1 MKKIKFAI
9 VGIGNIGRRHMA
21 VIDAD
26 ENALLVAICDT
37 DESMCQKQSSL
48 YDDLKYYTDYEKMI
62 EEVDVDII
70 SICTPHSMH
79 CDMTVKA
86 ADKGFHVLVEKPMAL
101 NNVDAD
107 RMIKSAQINNV
118 HLFVVKQNRFN
129 VPVKLAKEAIDQ
141 NKLGKIYMVQ
151 CNVLWNRNV
160 EYYTNSNWRGE
171 MSEEGGAL
179 FTQVSHFID
188 LMVWMFGDV
197 TSAKSS
203 IKTMKHNI
211 GVEDCGTSMIEFE
224 SGALGSVI
232 WTTNVYNKNYEGSIT
247 IIGEKGT
254 IKIGGAYLNQID
266 FWDVESYPLSNNI
279 NFADLP
285 NNYGKYQGTSSNH
298 DKVIAEVVKKLN
310 KEDSSTVDGEEGK
323 KSISAIELIYNNA
336 RN

>member
-9 VGIGNIGRRHMA
+9 VGIGNIGRRHVA
-21 VIDAD
+21 VIDAE
-26 ENALLVAICDT
+26 ENAELVTICDT
-37 DESMCQKQSSL
+37 NEQKCKQQSEL
-48 YDDLKYYTDYEKMI
+48 YDDVAYYTEYDKMLS
-62 EEVDVDII
+62 ETDADII
-70 SICTPHSMH
+70 SICTPHAQH

-86 ADKGFHVLVEKPMAL
+86 AKNNFHVLVEKPMAL
-101 NNVDAD
+101 NIADAD
-107 RMIKSAQINNV
+107 KMINTAQDNNV
-118 HLFVVKQNRFN
+118 QLFVVKQNRFN
-129 VPVKLAKEAIDQ
+129 VPVKLAKQAIDQ
-141 NKLGKIYMVQ
+141 NKLGQIYMVQ

-160 EYYTNSNWRGE
+160 EYYADSDWRGDKA
-171 MSEEGGAL
+171 EEGGAL

-197 TSAKSS
+197 TKAQTN
-203 IKTMKHNI
+203 IKTMKHQI
-211 GVEDCGTSMIEFE
+211 DVEDSGISNIEFE
-224 SGALGSVI
+224 SGTLGSI
-232 WTTNVYNKNYEGSIT
+232 LWTTNVYNKNYEGSIT

-266 FWDVESYPLSNNI
+266 FWDVESYPLPNNI

-298 DKVIAEVVKKLN
+298 DKVIKEVVKKLN

-336 RN
+336 